1 MGAVKLEIRCPQTV
15 NGIGLEPDPNWSFDT
30 LLSELDSLEK
40 KLNASSS
47 VPLPFRK
54 TKSRELHGE
63 KGIKRS
69 SNAFV
74 MRVSDEEF
82 EDNEGESEG
91 TDNRGLV
98 KAARFNC
105 DEYYLSSSD
114 EDSDDEL
121 CLEVQ
126 PYLMNE
132 AGSVESALFELTH
145 EHQLGVKEEIRNRI
159 SALETDLMNESE
171 KSSSAHIKVE
181 KYREA
186 RQEVDRKFDVQY
198 QRKIAEGLDNHLTA
212 VQRDHELKSQIEE
225 KRIRSDAAHEEAK
238 RREKA
243 LQEERLCQEKAKAE
257 AEAKLKAEEANRIAL
272 EAERRAA
279 EVAAE
284 REAAKAPKANTS
296 EVSQTEA
303 LGGPNA
309 TSSGVL
315 IAQPKGSDIDK
326 TNKSHSAG
334 NTLRA
339 ADSALN
345 LERERQQKLKELD
358 EINQSLRS
366 SSNEDF
372 GSTERHIARLI
383 RQIRG
388 TTDNVRTKANE
399 LTKIFNNP
407 RCPQTISI
415 ASFAKKVVSHC
426 ESPDNAAFAC
436 GHVIVLVTS
445 QYPQAMD
452 LLVAELQKACIYTV
466 PKHISYSKSAFES
479 KEAYWKAIGYREDDG
494 KVESTKDYLRRLE
507 SYMKLY
513 GALVQTEVA
522 GCQNVH
528 GLKEGWAWL
537 ARFLNA
543 LPANIYTAVA
553 LNAFLQMAGFALFRK
568 YKSQFMKL
576 LNIISENFLN
586 ALRAQEDP
594 ELRPIMAEIQ
604 SYLEDKK
611 FLQEPEGRALQ
622 SSLLSSVMVPDSDYQ
637 DSYDQSSR
645 YHQPSRYYYQMF
657 GQYHG

>member
-1 MGAVKLEIRCPQTV
+1 MGVVKLEIQCPETV
-15 NGIGLEPDPNWSFDT
+15 NGIGLEPDPDWSFDT

-40 KLNASSS
+40 TLNVSSS
-47 VPLPFRK
+47 VPLPLAK
-54 TKSRELHGE
+54 TKSREFYGE

-74 MRVSDEEF
+74 MRISDEEF
-82 EDNEGESEG
+82 EDNEGENEEAHDG
-91 TDNRGLV
+91 GLV
-98 KAARFNC
+98 KVAQFNC
-105 DEYYLSSSD
+105 DELYLSSD
-114 EDSDDEL
+114 DDSDDEP

-126 PYLMNE
+126 TYLMNE
-132 AGSVESALFELTH
+132 VGLVESALFELTH

-171 KSSSAHIKVE
+171 KSFSAHTKVE
-181 KYREA
+181 KYSEA
-186 RQEVDRKFDVQY
+186 RREVQRKFDVQY
-198 QRKIAEGLDNHLTA
+198 QRRIAEGLDNHLTA

-225 KRIRSDAAHEEAK
+225 RRIRSDAAHEEAK

-243 LQEERLCQEKAKAE
+243 IQEERLRQEKAKAE
-257 AEAKLKAEEANRIAL
+257 AEAKLKAEEANRVAL

-279 EVAAE
+279 KEAAE
-284 REAAKAPKANTS
+284 KEAAKAQKSNTS
-296 EVSQTEA
+296 KVSQTEA

-309 TSSGVL
+309 TVSGVL
-315 IAQPKGSDIDK
+315 IDQLKGSEIDK

-339 ADSALN
+339 AESALN
-345 LERERQQKLKELD
+345 LERERLQKLKELD

-372 GSTERHIARLI
+372 GSIERHIARLI

-388 TTDNVRTKANE
+388 TKDNVSTKASA
-399 LTKIFNNP
+399 LIKIFNNP
-407 RCPQTISI
+407 GCPQTISI

-445 QYPQAMD
+445 QFPQAMD
-452 LLVAELQKACIYTV
+452 LLVAELQRACIYSV

-479 KEAYWKAIGYREDDG
+479 KEAYWKAIGYREDHG
-494 KVESTKDYLRRLE
+494 KIESSKDYLKRLE

-528 GLKEGWAWL
+528 GLNEGWAWL

-568 YKSQFMKL
+568 YKSQFKKV

-594 ELRPIMAEIQ
+594 ELRPITAEIQ

-622 SSLLSSVMVPDSDYQ
+622 SSLLSSVMVPDSDYR
-637 DSYDQSSR
+637 DS
-645 YHQPSRYYYQMF
+645 YHQPNRFFY
-657 GQYHG
+657 

>member
-1 MGAVKLEIRCPQTV
+1 MGAIKLEIRCPQTV
-15 NGIGLEPDPNWSFDT
+15 NGIGIDPDPNWSFDA
-30 LLSELDSLEK
+30 LISELDSLEK
-40 KLNASSS
+40 KLEASSS
-47 VPLPFRK
+47 IPLPFRK
-54 TKSRELHGE
+54 TKSIELNGE
-63 KGIKRS
+63 KDVKRS

-82 EDNEGESEG
+82 EDSEGENEEFN
-91 TDNRGLV
+91 DRALV

-105 DEYYLSSSD
+105 DEFYLSD
-114 EDSDDEL
+114 DDSDDAP

-126 PYLMNE
+126 SCLMNE
-132 AGSVESALFELTH
+132 VGLVESALFELTH
-145 EHQLGVKEEIRNRI
+145 EHRLGIKEEIRNRI

-171 KSSSAHIKVE
+171 KSSSAHAKVE

-186 RQEVDRKFDVQY
+186 RREAERKFDVQY
-198 QRKIAEGLDNHLTA
+198 QRRIAEGLDNHLTA

-225 KRIRSDAAHEEAK
+225 RRIRSDHEEAK

-257 AEAKLKAEEANRIAL
+257 AEAKLKAEEANRVAL

-279 EVAAE
+279 KEAAE

-296 EVSQTEA
+296 EVSQTA
-303 LGGPNA
+303 NLGVPTASN
-309 TSSGVL
+309 SGVS
-315 IAQPKGSDIDK
+315 IAQPMGSEIDK
-326 TNKSHSAG
+326 ANKLQSAG
-334 NTLRA
+334 NILRA
-339 ADSALN
+339 AESALN
-345 LERERQQKLKELD
+345 LERQRLQKLKELN

-383 RQIRG
+383 KQIRG
-388 TTDNVRTKANE
+388 TKDNVSTKASE
-399 LTKIFNNP
+399 LIKIVNNP

-445 QYPQAMD
+445 KFPQVMD
-452 LLVAELQKACIYTV
+452 VVVAELQGACIYTI

-479 KEAYWKAIGYREDDG
+479 KEAYWKAIGYREDNG
-494 KVESTKDYLRRLE
+494 KFESTKDFLTRLE

-522 GCQNVH
+522 GCRNVH
-528 GLKEGWAWL
+528 GLNEGWAWL

-553 LNAFLQMAGFALFRK
+553 LNAFLQTAGFGLFRK
-568 YKSQFMKL
+568 YKSQFMKM

-586 ALRAQEDP
+586 ALRAQEDQ
-594 ELRPIMAEIQ
+594 ELRPIIAEIQ
-604 SYLEDKK
+604 SYLEDKR
-611 FLQEPEGRALQ
+611 FLKEPEGRALQ
-622 SSLLSSVMVPDSDYQ
+622 GSLLSSYMVPDSDHQ
-637 DSYDQSSR
+637 DSFD
-645 YHQPSRYYYQMF
+645 QPSRHAQRYYPQNAWGMY
-657 GQYHG
+657 